1 MRAKFL
7 AAAILPAC
15 CLAAGAAGQTFD
27 PAEQKYL
34 YVEPCRAKVQ
44 SVFKESIGQIFVV
57 SVGLSVRNPTSRPI
71 AGVTVDLLDKWDNV
85 LSAKTA
91 ALAAGPGE
99 AGADSVE
106 LYGMII
112 SADETKSLSYAGTK
126 RIIED
131 LERQYAVASCG
142 IVGFKFANEEG
153 SVARPPREPERRA
166 APPGLKLSRSDRGR
180 P

>member
-7 AAAILPAC
+7 AAVLPAC
-15 CLAAGAAGQTFD
+15 CLAADAAGQTFD
-27 PAEQKYL
+27 PAQKYL

-112 SADETKSLSYAGTK
+112 SADETGKYGVSPC
-126 RIIED
+126 
-131 LERQYAVASCG
+131 SC
-142 IVGFKFANEEG
+142 
-153 SVARPPREPERRA
+153 
-166 APPGLKLSRSDRGR
+166 
-180 P
+180 

>member
-1 MRAKFL
+1 
-7 AAAILPAC
+7 
-15 CLAAGAAGQTFD
+15 
-27 PAEQKYL
+27 
-34 YVEPCRAKVQ
+34 
-44 SVFKESIGQIFVV
+44 
-57 SVGLSVRNPTSRPI
+57 
-71 AGVTVDLLDKWDNV
+71 
-85 LSAKTA
+85 
-91 ALAAGPGE
+91 
-99 AGADSVE
+99 
-106 LYGMII
+106 MII

-153 SVARPPREPERRA
+153 SAARPPREPERRP